1 MDVMNAVLNT
11 VVVVL
16 IASTM
21 FGAGLGTTLGALG
34 ATFRNVK
41 LVLLV
46 VVANLVLVPLI
57 GWGTAAVLSLDTP
70 AYIALVL
77 LACSPGAPF
86 AAKLAMIQRG
96 DVVTGASL
104 QVFLAA
110 IGSLTFAP
118 TANAIFTAA
127 NLGGGISL
135 PVGQLVLTVAVLQLL
150 PFAVGLALRKWAP
163 ETATQWRAPALQIS
177 NLALVAVLAL
187 SLLGS
192 WQQITALVASLTL
205 LAAVIFNVVA
215 FGIGTLVASGSLVT
229 RTTAG
234 LLAPARNA
242 GPVFA
247 AVGIAFNNDPEILGA
262 LTGILL
268 VGLAVG
274 VAVAAYLARHRPP
287 PETEAEPQAE
297 SQAQAEHP
305 SSAVGV
311 HDSDRSAAADAKPL
325 EQTQ

>member
-1 MDVMNAVLNT
+1 MDVINALLNT
-11 VVVVL
+11 FVVVL

-21 FGAGLGTTLGALG
+21 FAAGLGTTLGALG

-46 VVANLVLVPLI
+46 LVANLVLVPLI
-57 GWGTAAVLSLDTP
+57 GWGTAAVLSLGTP
-70 AYIALVL
+70 AYVALVL

-104 QVFLAA
+104 QVLLAA

-127 NLGGGISL
+127 KLGGGISL
-135 PVGQLVLTVAVLQLL
+135 PVGRLVLTVAVLQLL
-150 PFAVGLALRKWAP
+150 PFAVGLALRNWAP
-163 ETATQWRAPALQIS
+163 ETAAQWKPPALQVS
-177 NLALVAVLAL
+177 NLALLTVLAL

-192 WQQITALVASLTL
+192 WQQITALVGSLAL
-205 LAAVIFNVVA
+205 LAALIFNVVA

-274 VAVAAYLARHRPP
+274 VAVAAYLARHRPL
-287 PETEAEPQAE
+287 PETGGEPQAE
-297 SQAQAEHP
+297 ALGTGSTP
-305 SSAVGV
+305 
-311 HDSDRSAAADAKPL
+311 
-325 EQTQ
+325 

>member
-1 MDVMNAVLNT
+1 MDVINALLNT
-11 VVVVL
+11 FVVVL

-21 FGAGLGTTLGALG
+21 FAAGLGTTLGALG

-46 VVANLVLVPLI
+46 LVANLVLVPLI
-57 GWGTAAVLSLDTP
+57 GWGTAAVLALGTP
-70 AYIALVL
+70 AYVALVL

-104 QVFLAA
+104 QVLLAA
-110 IGSLTFAP
+110 LGSLTFAP

-127 NLGGGISL
+127 QLGGGISL
-135 PVGQLVLTVAVLQLL
+135 PVGRLVLTVAVLQLL
-150 PFAVGLALRKWAP
+150 PFAVGLALRNWAP
-163 ETATQWRAPALQIS
+163 ETATQWKAPALNVS
-177 NLALVAVLAL
+177 NLALLTVLAL

-192 WQQITALVASLTL
+192 WQQITALVGSLAL
-205 LAAVIFNVVA
+205 LAALLFNVVA

-274 VAVAAYLARHRPP
+274 VAVAAYLAQHRPA
-287 PETEAEPQAE
+287 PETGGEPQAE
-297 SQAQAEHP
+297 SLGTGSTP
-305 SSAVGV
+305 
-311 HDSDRSAAADAKPL
+311 
-325 EQTQ
+325 